1 MARRPRAAEAVAAP
15 APPGAGARPG
25 ARGGSSARGVALEIL
40 LRVET
45 RDAYAD
51 RLLETLP
58 DRAGLDARD
67 RALVTELVLGTL
79 RWRARV
85 DWALARVSRRPLA
98 ELTPWVRALL
108 RLTAYQLGFLDRIP
122 QWAAVHE
129 AVELAKRRRS
139 PGAAAYL
146 NGVLRT
152 LAAAP
157 RPWPAPTAEDPVE
170 ALALRASQPAWLVRR
185 WWVRDGPAEAEA
197 LALAMS
203 AAPPLCVRVNTL
215 RAPAAA
221 VAEALGRSGVDA
233 TATRFAPEGLLLER
247 AGDLR
252 ELAALRDGSV
262 TVQDEAAIMVGHAL
276 GPLPGETVAD
286 VCAAPGTKTTHLAAL
301 MANRGRLVA
310 ADPHAGRLGLVRA
323 ACARLG
329 AALVEPRLADA
340 RALADVLGPTCDR
353 VLVDAPC
360 SNLGVLRRNPDAKWR
375 RRPDDFVTLA
385 AAQAAILD
393 AAGELVRPGGV
404 LVYATCSLEPEE
416 NEAVVAGFRARRPDF
431 VPDALPP
438 AVPAACRAAPDVL
451 RMTPHH
457 HGSDGFTAHRLR
469 RRA

>member
-1 MARRPRAAEAVAAP
+1 
-15 APPGAGARPG
+15 
-25 ARGGSSARGVALEIL
+25 VALEIL

-58 DRAGLDARD
+58 DRAGLDPRD

-79 RWRARV
+79 RWRGRV
-85 DWALARVSRRPLA
+85 DWALGRVSRRPLA
-98 ELTPWVRALL
+98 ELTPWVRELL

-122 QWAAVHE
+122 PWAAVHE
-129 AVELAKRRRS
+129 AVELGKRRRS
-139 PGAAAYL
+139 PGATAYL
-146 NGVLRT
+146 NGTLRA
-152 LAAAP
+152 LAAEP
-157 RPWPAPTAEDPVE
+157 RPWPEPTAADPVE

-185 WWVRDGPAEAEA
+185 WWARYGSAEAEA

-215 RAPAAA
+215 RAPAAV
-221 VAEALGRSGVDA
+221 VAEALQGSGVGVA
-233 TATRFAPEGLLLER
+233 PTRFAPEGLVLER

-252 ELAALRDGSV
+252 ELAPIRDGSV
-262 TVQDEAAIMVGHAL
+262 TVQDEAAIVVGHAL

-310 ADPHAGRLGLVRA
+310 ADPHAGRLGLLRT

-329 AALVEPRLADA
+329 ATIVEPRLADA
-340 RALADVLGPTCDR
+340 RALADALGPTCDR

-375 RRPDDFVTLA
+375 RRPDDFAALA
-385 AAQAAILD
+385 ATQAAILD
-393 AAGELVRPGGV
+393 AAGALVRPGGV

-416 NEAVVAGFRARRPDF
+416 NEAVVAGFRARRLDF

-438 AVPAACRAAPDVL
+438 AVPAACRASPAVL
-451 RMTPHH
+451 RMTPHQ